1 MYGQERFAPPI
12 ELLLDAMNSPPLN
25 PHLMCLHTS
34 QRETFPSPSPCPP
47 PCRTSAWRSLVA
59 GAVAGQMLALTGSE
73 TRHDSLATYVLLRGL
88 TLLVR
93 TANKPQADPTL
104 RWLLTPTRMKW
115 VTD

>member
-1 MYGQERFAPPI
+1 
-12 ELLLDAMNSPPLN
+12 
-25 PHLMCLHTS
+25 
-34 QRETFPSPSPCPP
+34 
-47 PCRTSAWRSLVA
+47 
-59 GAVAGQMLALTGSE
+59 MLALTGSE

-115 VTD
+115 VEGAVVRLHLFRSPLS